1 MPLKPLIGIT
11 LATPRP
17 GRTRE
22 EAVEAG
28 ARYLQA
34 VQEAGGKAE
43 AILAPDPADD
53 REAAALTACLDG
65 LVLSG
70 GGDIHPRHYARP
82 GSAEYEIALRGWLY
96 PDEPRDEIELRLLR
110 HYLPTQKPVLAI
122 CRGFQV
128 LNVALGGR
136 LIADV
141 PAREHN
147 TRRDGT
153 SGYHAV
159 QVLPETRLGRAL
171 DCQPHLYVNSRH
183 HQGVSRDLLAPGLRA
198 TAESEVA
205 GDALIEGFESGDD
218 RWLVGVQWHPE
229 RLADFGEREQ
239 LASRAL
245 FRAFVR
251 VTLTSHS
258 AGARPR

>member
-1 MPLKPLIGIT
+1 MPLEPRIGIT
-11 LATPRP
+11 LATPKP
-17 GRTRE
+17 GKTRE

-34 VQEAGGKAE
+34 VREAGGKTE
-43 AILAPDPADD
+43 IILAPDPADD
-53 REAAALTACLDG
+53 RAAAALAARLDG

-82 GSAEYEIALRGWLY
+82 GSAEYEVALKGWLY
-96 PDEPRDEIELRLLR
+96 PDEPRDEVELRLLR
-110 HYLPTQKPVLAI
+110 RYLPTQKPILAI

-128 LNVALGGR
+128 LNVALGGG

-147 TRRDGT
+147 TRRDGV
-153 SGYHAV
+153 SSYHAV
-159 QVLPETRLGRAL
+159 RVLPQSRLSQAL
-171 DCQPHLYVNSRH
+171 DCQTHLYVNSRH
-183 HQGVSRDLLAPGLRA
+183 HQGISRDLLAPGLRA
-198 TAESEVA
+198 TAASEV

-251 VTLTSHS
+251 AALTSHS
-258 AGARPR
+258 AGAHPR

>member
-1 MPLKPLIGIT
+1 MPLKPRIGIT
-11 LATPRP
+11 LATPKP
-17 GRTRE
+17 GKTRE
-22 EAVEAG
+22 EAIEAG
-28 ARYLQA
+28 ARYPQA
-34 VQEAGGKAE
+34 VQEAGGTSE
-43 AILAPDPADD
+43 VIIAPDPADD
-53 REAAALTACLDG
+53 RAAAALAARIDG

-96 PDEPRDEIELRLLR
+96 PDDPRDEIELRLLH
-110 HYLPTQKPVLAI
+110 HYLPTQKPILAI

-128 LNVALGGR
+128 LNVALGGG

-147 TRRDGT
+147 TRRDGA

-159 QVLPETRLGRAL
+159 QILPETRLSQAL
-171 DCQPHLYVNSRH
+171 GCQTRLYVNSRH

-198 TAESEVA
+198 TAASEV
-205 GDALIEGFESGDD
+205 GDALIEGFEPADD
-218 RWLVGVQWHPE
+218 RYLLGVQWHPE

-239 LASRAL
+239 LASQAL
-245 FRAFVR
+245 FRAFIDAA
-251 VTLTSHS
+251 LTSHS
-258 AGARPR
+258 ADARPR